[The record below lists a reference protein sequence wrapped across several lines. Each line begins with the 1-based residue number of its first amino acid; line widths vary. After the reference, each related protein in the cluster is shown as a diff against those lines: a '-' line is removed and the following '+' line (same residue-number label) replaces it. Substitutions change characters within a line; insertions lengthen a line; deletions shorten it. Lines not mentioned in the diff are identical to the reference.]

1 MPQNPQNLPDFNED
15 AGLKD
20 IKVVASDMDCTLLA
34 DDGTMPP
41 RMAERILALDAAG
54 LTFCA
59 ASGRPNYTLAEMFPG
74 LENHMALMSDNGAA
88 IYCRG
93 ELVYESLI
101 PVEEYRRMIDFTLAD
116 GRGCPTVCGLEAC
129 FIRSCDRKYDD
140 YFRTFY
146 KKIVYMDDITTLDA
160 DVNKYTVFFPG
171 NDSEEVY
178 RETYRDAWS
187 DRYTV
192 TNAGKMWID
201 MMNPGVDKGAGLARL
216 CEHLGV
222 RLEDACALGDT
233 YNDIQMLEAAGHGY
247 VVANAE
253 EHMRAHAGWIAP
265 SNNDRGVATV
275 IDAVLAA
282 R

>member
-1 MPQNPQNLPDFNED
+1 MLPNFTED
-15 AGLKD
+15 ANLDK
-20 IKVVASDMDCTLLA
+20 IAIIASDMDCTLLA

-41 RMAERILALDAAG
+41 HMADRIRELDAAG
-54 LTFCA
+54 ITFCA

-74 LENHMALMSDNGAA
+74 LDRHMALMSDNGAA

-93 ELVYESLI
+93 ELIYESLI
-101 PVEEYRRMIDFTLAD
+101 PVDEYQRMIRYTLDD
-116 GRGCPTVCGLEAC
+116 GRGCPTVCGIDAC
-129 FIRSCDRKYDD
+129 YIRSCDERYDE

-146 KKIVYMDDITTLDA
+146 KKIVYMDDLTTLDR

-201 MMNPGVDKGAGLARL
+201 MMNPGVDKGSGLARL

-222 RLEDACALGDT
+222 DIKDACALGDT
-233 YNDIQMLEAAGHGY
+233 YNDVQMLEEAGHGY

-253 EHMRAHAGWIAP
+253 EHMHEHAGWLAP
-265 SNNDRGVATV
+265 SNNDRGVAAV

-282 R
+282 RA